1 MANNLYSVIQGISQA
16 LSKNY
21 DGAFEETGMMDFYD
35 GAERDYVKVGLN
47 REKVDNINIDSR
59 AELMDGFGCQ
69 FHGNHLIVKYHGE
82 VNMKDLH
89 RNGPKKFENE
99 IEQKFNDI
107 ANFIKK
113 EYKKVTGKALKLTSA
128 GDADSLIQR
137 LSNVRNWVQSSKR
150 YKIGAVD
157 ALEVEDNEERSSDW
171 RKGAGVDAAVKKF
184 LSLSSKQNPKN
195 RFKKT
200 PPRPGPGEVDKG

>member
-1 MANNLYSVIQGISQA
+1 MSNELYSIIQGISQA

-59 AELMDGFGCQ
+59 GGLMDGFGCQ
-69 FHGNHLIVKYHGE
+69 FHGSHLIIKYSGE

-89 RNGPKKFENE
+89 RRGPKNFEDE
-99 IEQKFNDI
+99 IEQRFSDI
-107 ANFIKK
+107 VKYLKK
-113 EYKKVTGKALKLTSA
+113 EYKKTTSKALTLTSA
-128 GDADSLIQR
+128 GEADSLIQR
-137 LSNVRNWVQSSKR
+137 MSNVRNWVQSSKR
-150 YKIGAVD
+150 YKIGGLDVSDVD
-157 ALEVEDNEERSSDW
+157 DNEERSSSW
-171 RKGAGVDAAVKKF
+171 RDEHKVDNAIKKF

-195 RFKKT
+195 RFKKN
-200 PPRPGPGEVDKG
+200 PKRPEPGEVDKG

>member
-195 RFKKT
+195 RFKKN

>member
-1 MANNLYSVIQGISQA
+1 MSSELYSIIQGISQA

-21 DGAFEETGMMDFYD
+21 DGAYEKDGMMDFYD

-195 RFKKT
+195 RFKKN

>member
-184 LSLSSKQNPKN
+184 LSLSSKQNPKT
-195 RFKKT
+195 RFKNN

>member
-1 MANNLYSVIQGISQA
+1 MSSELYSIIQGISQA

-21 DGAFEETGMMDFYD
+21 DGAYEKDGWTDFHD
-35 GAERDYVKVGLN
+35 GAERDLVKIGLN
-47 REKVDNINIDSR
+47 KEKVDNIQIDTR
-59 AELMDGFGCQ
+59 GGFMDGFGCQ
-69 FHGNHLIVKYHGE
+69 FHGNHLIIKYHGE

-89 RNGPKKFENE
+89 RNGAKSYENE
-99 IEQKFNDI
+99 IEQTFSDI
-107 ANFIKK
+107 VNFIKK
-113 EYKKVTGKALKLTSA
+113 EYKKNTGKTLKLTSA

-137 LSNVRNWVQSSKR
+137 MSNIRNWVQSSKR

-195 RFKKT
+195 RFKKN

>member
-1 MANNLYSVIQGISQA
+1 MSSELYSIIQGISQA

-21 DGAFEETGMMDFYD
+21 DGAYEKDGWTDFYD
-35 GAERDYVKVGLN
+35 GAERDLVKIGLN
-47 REKVDNINIDSR
+47 KEKVNNIQIDTR
-59 AELMDGFGCQ
+59 GGFMDGFGCQ
-69 FHGNHLIVKYHGE
+69 FHGNHLIIKYHGE

-89 RNGPKKFENE
+89 RNGAKSYENE
-99 IEQKFNDI
+99 IEQTFSDI
-107 ANFIKK
+107 VNFIKK
-113 EYKKVTGKALKLTSA
+113 EYKKNTGKTLKLTSA

-137 LSNVRNWVQSSKR
+137 MSNIRNWVQSSKR

-195 RFKKT
+195 RFKKN

>member
-1 MANNLYSVIQGISQA
+1 MSNELYSIIQGISQA

-21 DGAFEETGMMDFYD
+21 DGAYEKDGWTDFYD
-35 GAERDYVKVGLN
+35 GAERDLVKIGLN
-47 REKVDNINIDSR
+47 KEKVDNIQIDTR
-59 AELMDGFGCQ
+59 GGLMDGFGCQ
-69 FHGNHLIVKYHGE
+69 FHGNHLIIKYHGE

-99 IEQKFNDI
+99 IEQTFSDI
-107 ANFIKK
+107 VNFIKK
-113 EYKKVTGKALKLTSA
+113 EYKKNTGKTLKLTSA
-128 GDADSLIQR
+128 GDANSLIQR
-137 LSNVRNWVQSSKR
+137 ISKVRNWVQSSKR
-150 YKIGAVD
+150 YRIGGVD
-157 ALEVEDNEERSSDW
+157 ALEVEDNEERSSDY

-195 RFKKT
+195 RFKKN

>member
-47 REKVDNINIDSR
+47 REKVDNINVDSR
-59 AELMDGFGCQ
+59 GGLMDGFGCQ
-69 FHGNHLIVKYHGE
+69 FHGNHLIIKYHGE

-89 RNGPKKFENE
+89 RNGAKSYENE
-99 IEQKFNDI
+99 IEQTFSDI
-107 ANFIKK
+107 VSFIKK
-113 EYKKVTGKALKLTSA
+113 EYKKVTGNALKLTSA

-137 LSNVRNWVQSSKR
+137 MSNIRNWVQSSKR
-150 YKIGAVD
+150 YKIGGVD
-157 ALEVEDNEERSSDW
+157 ALEVEDNEERSSDY
-171 RKGAGVDAAVKKF
+171 RKGAGIDAAVKKF

-195 RFKKT
+195 RFKKN

>member
-1 MANNLYSVIQGISQA
+1 MSNELYSIIMGISQA
-16 LSKNY
+16 LSKKH
-21 DGAFEETGMMDFYD
+21 DGAYEEDGLMDFYD
-35 GAERDYVKVGLN
+35 GAKRDLVKIGLN
-47 REKVDNINIDSR
+47 REKVEDINVDSR
-59 AELMDGFGCQ
+59 GGLMDGFGCQ
-69 FHGNHLIVKYHGE
+69 FHGNHLIIKYHGE

-99 IEQKFNDI
+99 IEQTFSDI
-107 ANFIKK
+107 VNFIKK
-113 EYKKVTGKALKLTSA
+113 EYKKSTGKGLKLTST
-128 GDADSLIQR
+128 GDVDSLIQR
-137 LSNVRNWVQSSKR
+137 MSNVRNWVQSSKR
-150 YKIGAVD
+150 YKIGGAD

-195 RFKKT
+195 RFKKN

>member
-21 DGAFEETGMMDFYD
+21 DGAFEETCMMDFYD

-195 RFKKT
+195 RFKKN